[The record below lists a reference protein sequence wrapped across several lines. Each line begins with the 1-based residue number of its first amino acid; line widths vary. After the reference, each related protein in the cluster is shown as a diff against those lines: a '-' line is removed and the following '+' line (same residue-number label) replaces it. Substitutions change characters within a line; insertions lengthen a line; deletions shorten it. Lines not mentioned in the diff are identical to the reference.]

1 MHVVHDE
8 AKRRGLKDAS
18 RLKAMAEKTHRRGG
32 HGDLL
37 VALVFV
43 FLGHVRND
51 AAASVAV
58 VSERFN
64 RKLLLV
70 DDRTTCARPFFSPS
84 N

>member
-37 VALVFV
+37 VAVFVFV
-43 FLGHVRND
+43 FLGQVRNGCSSIGRRGLR
-51 AAASVAV
+51 A
-58 VSERFN
+58 
-64 RKLLLV
+64 L
-70 DDRTTCARPFFSPS
+70 
-84 N
+84 